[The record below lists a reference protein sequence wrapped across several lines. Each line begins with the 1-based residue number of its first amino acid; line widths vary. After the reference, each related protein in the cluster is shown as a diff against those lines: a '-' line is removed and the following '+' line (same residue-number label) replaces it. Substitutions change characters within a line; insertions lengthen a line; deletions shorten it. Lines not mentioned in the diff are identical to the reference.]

1 MQSCQIPNQN
11 LNSRIKF
18 LRKLIIIKIVN
29 LLLALFMFYH
39 WLYRTGIFRSFSSK
53 FSSVEFKKH
62 RINRKTRE
70 RLFPVSGQ
78 VPLRGK
84 GVQRRVVSNE
94 VQREKFHAPASR
106 RITAADH
113 GTKKSISHCG
123 SKKLFVLKA
132 FPCATK
138 LFLLDRR
145 STSFEQRN
153 DIWCRL
159 HLSVTFVQ
167 IQIPN

>member
-1 MQSCQIPNQN
+1 MSTFYSLCSYFIIGYIEREYFNLSLQN
-11 LNSRIKF
+11 L
-18 LRKLIIIKIVN
+18 V
-29 LLLALFMFYH
+29 
-39 WLYRTGIFRSFSSK
+39 RSSSK
-53 FSSVEFKKH
+53 NIEL
-62 RINRKTRE
+62 TE
-70 RLFPVSGQ
+70 RLFPVSEQ

-153 DIWCRL
+153 DI
-159 HLSVTFVQ
+159 
-167 IQIPN
+167 